1 MSDQRK
7 SILDKLYEC
16 VNNGVDWGINY
27 TKHPCPPKKKSMK
40 KGSDTF
46 EDDLRRKKNREL
58 ENNDKSGKDQD
69 SQGTIRD
76 YRDFQEKS
84 QDDSD
89 FEKRKDTKPPAE
101 EPPCCDIPMQDPSSP
116 CYETQDLHCQCKK
129 VNSNEP
135 REPTSACDC
144 SQHDRRYTGKE
155 TLFGEDI
162 RLERA

>member
-1 MSDQRK
+1 
-7 SILDKLYEC
+7 
-16 VNNGVDWGINY
+16 
-27 TKHPCPPKKKSMK
+27 MK

-76 YRDFQEKS
+76 YRDFEEKS

-101 EPPCCDIPMQDPSSP
+101 EPPCCDIPMQV
-116 CYETQDLHCQCKK
+116 KK
-129 VNSNEP
+129 YYNYFFQKINNIHLNIYFSKNLNEKNVCFF
-135 REPTSACDC
+135 EKLKCEAILI
-144 SQHDRRYTGKE
+144 K
-155 TLFGEDI
+155 
-162 RLERA
+162 